1 MAGQASGVEGYVVVL
16 ESVRVVQKGM
26 PRAGMTRG
34 RESQEDADA

>member
-26 PRAGMTRG
+26 PRAVTRG